1 MAYACQT
8 PIFKWWSTNVNGNT
22 KFRCTPTGFSPTS
35 QQTIHQATQRPAT
48 FARELADSEL
58 NTGSHPIITAGACG
72 GDTRRPFAKGSCN
85 RSALR
90 VRSTT

>member
-1 MAYACQT
+1 MHVKL
-8 PIFKWWSTNVNGNT
+8 PFSNGGLPT
-22 KFRCTPTGFSPTS
+22 SMETTSSVAQPTGFSPTS
-35 QQTIHQATQRPAT
+35 QQTIHQATQRPAK

-58 NTGSHPIITAGACG
+58 NTGSHPIIIAGARR